1 MPTPSDRY
9 SVQDSKKFTG
19 YTFGRRERETR
30 EGWRD
35 GGREAA
41 WLLAL
46 CCAKPKIRYKLR
58 VRGLGNVTEVAWTG
72 GGTAQPTL

>member
-19 YTFGRRERETR
+19 YTFEREGDEGR
-30 EGWRD
+30 MEGW
-35 GGREAA
+35 REAA

-46 CCAKPKIRYKLR
+46 CCAKPKLRYKLR
-58 VRGLGNVTEVAWTG
+58 VRGQAMETEVAWTA